1 MTLLVTDAGNADQ
14 VAYWN
19 GPVGERWR
27 ARQQD
32 QDTLL
37 APIAAALLERAAPSA
52 GEGVLDI
59 GCGCGFTTVE
69 LARRVMPGGRVLG
82 VDLS

>member
-1 MTLLVTDAGNADQ
+1 MTLSLPTADDRNADQ

-19 GPVGERWR
+19 GRVGERWR

-37 APIAAALLERAAPSA
+37 APIADLLLQRAAASA
-52 GEGVLDI
+52 GEVVLDI
-59 GCGCGFTTVE
+59 GCGCGFT
-69 LARRVMPGGRVLG
+69 AI
-82 VDLS
+82 

>member
-1 MTLLVTDAGNADQ
+1 MSLLAADDRNADQ

-37 APIAAALLERAAPSA
+37 APIAELLFERAARCKAS
-52 GEGVLDI
+52 
-59 GCGCGFTTVE
+59 
-69 LARRVMPGGRVLG
+69 RRNCKLPPQNPFALR
-82 VDLS
+82 